1 VNRLGLLLALGGLV
15 LALAVIAA
23 QDFSAVWA
31 LLAAAG
37 FGLVLAAAVHI
48 PSMVLN
54 AWAWAVL
61 MPRRARPGL
70 ARMTFNVWV
79 REAVNGL
86 LPVGRVGGEV
96 ASFRLLRAQ
105 GVGRAPAAGGLLMDV
120 ALSILSQ
127 LVFVLLGVALLA
139 AGGGAVDSGAVGWGG
154 LLVGVAAGLALA
166 GLFIAAQRRALFGR
180 FAALLNRAAAGRLSS
195 FAAHSARIDTY
206 VRRAWRRP
214 RVVAACFLW
223 QFVAWLAGALEVW
236 VALWA
241 LGAPVGFAEALVIE
255 ALIQGIS
262 SAAFLVPGALG
273 VQEAGFIGIGLLVGL
288 DPATAAALAVARRVR
303 DLLLYL
309 PGLLAWAWA
318 ERRGEPHP
326 ARQPAG

>member
-1 VNRLGLLLALGGLV
+1 MNRLGLV
-15 LALAVIAA
+15 LALAGLALALGVIAA

-37 FGLVLAAAVHI
+37 LGLALAAAAHL

-61 MPRRARPGL
+61 MPGRARPSL
-70 ARMTFNVWV
+70 AAMTFNVWV
-79 REAVNGL
+79 RESVNGL

-96 ASFRLLRAQ
+96 ASYRLLRVQ

-139 AGGGAVDSGAVGWGG
+139 AGGGAVGWGG
-154 LLVGVAAGLALA
+154 LLAGVAAGAALA
-166 GLFIAAQRRALFGR
+166 GLFILAQRRAMFGR
-180 FAALLNRAAAGRLSS
+180 FASALNQVAAGRLSS
-195 FAAHSARIDTY
+195 FAAHSARMDNY

-214 RVVAACFLW
+214 RVITACFLW

-236 VALWA
+236 VALWV
-241 LGAPVGFAEALVIE
+241 LDAPVGFAQALVIE

-288 DPATAAALAVARRVR
+288 DPATSAALAVTRRVR

-318 ERRGEPHP
+318 ERQGSARP
-326 ARQPAG
+326 ARQPAA